1 MLSEK
6 CELLDLVDRGDGH
19 NKIAEVNERLLAGK
33 RPLITDIVKKSEVN
47 NVTEPADNTETRID
61 ATQMSMADFGSANEL
76 VERNNDDTE

>member
-33 RPLITDIVKKSEVN
+33 RPLITDIVKNSEVN

-61 ATQMSMADFGSANEL
+61 ATKMSMADFGSANEL
-76 VERNNDDTE
+76 VERNNDDT